1 MRRFAEEGISQMKTI
16 QNLPRISSW
25 ITITLFITGLLSL
38 LISHTAQAEQSKV
51 FGNYTI
57 HYSAFTTDNLT
68 PSVAKQY
75 NIPRSK
81 KRALLNISV
90 LKKTSDGSSKPT
102 NAIIK
107 GTTTN
112 LSQQLRELDP
122 REISEKGAIYYIA
135 ETPVDNAEILKYKL
149 EITPQGEK
157 TTYTLSFQEQFYTE

>member
-1 MRRFAEEGISQMKTI
+1 MKTV
-16 QNLPRISSW
+16 QKLPGLSNRM
-25 ITITLFITGLLSL
+25 TIGLLGAALLSL
-38 LISHTAQAEQSKV
+38 LVSLSAQAEQSKV
-51 FGNYTI
+51 FGIYTV
-57 HYSAFTTDNLT
+57 HYSAFTTEKLT

-90 LKKTSDGSSKPT
+90 LKKTADGSSKPSK
-102 NAIIK
+102 AIIK
-107 GTTTN
+107 GTATN
-112 LSQQLRELDP
+112 LSQQLRELEP

-157 TTYTLSFQEQFYTE
+157 TTYTLSFQEQFFTD

>member
-1 MRRFAEEGISQMKTI
+1 MKTEH
-16 QNLPRISSW
+16 SEMTKS
-25 ITITLFITGLLSL
+25 TSL
-38 LISHTAQAEQSKV
+38 LFTALLVLAIPLSALAEQSKD

-57 HYSAFTTDNLT
+57 HYSAFTSDNLT

-75 NIPRSK
+75 NIPRSN

-90 LKKTSDGSSKPT
+90 LKKMDDGSSKPT
-102 NAIIK
+102 SAIIN
-107 GTTTN
+107 GTATN

-135 ETPVDNAEILKYKL
+135 ETPVDNAEVLKYNL
-149 EITPQGEK
+149 EVTPEGEN

>member
-1 MRRFAEEGISQMKTI
+1 MAMKNE
-16 QNLPRISSW
+16 QKLPRVSPGVILKL
-25 ITITLFITGLLSL
+25 LFTSL
-38 LISHTAQAEQSKV
+38 LLLLVPVAAQAEQSKV

-81 KRALLNISV
+81 KRALLNVSV
-90 LKKTSDGSSKPT
+90 LKKTDDGSSKPSS
-102 NAIIK
+102 AVIR

-112 LSQQLRELDP
+112 LNQQLRELNP

-135 ETPVDNAEILKYKL
+135 ETPVDHGEILKYNL
-149 EITPQGEK
+149 EVTPEGEK
-157 TTYTLSFQEQFYTE
+157 ITYTLSFQEQFYTE